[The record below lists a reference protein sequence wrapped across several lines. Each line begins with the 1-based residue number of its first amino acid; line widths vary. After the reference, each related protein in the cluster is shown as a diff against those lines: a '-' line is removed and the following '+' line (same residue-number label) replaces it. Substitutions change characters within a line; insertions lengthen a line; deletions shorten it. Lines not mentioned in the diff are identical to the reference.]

1 MQEIKENAEIDLK
14 VVQSNVSQIILATI
28 KHQIPEN
35 IESLDDQLL
44 VLMQYFLDLDLSVL
58 GWNSEEYSDYA

>member
-1 MQEIKENAEIDLK
+1 MQDINDNAEIDLK
-14 VVQSNVSQIILATI
+14 LVQSNVSQIILSTI

-35 IESLDDQLL
+35 IESLD
-44 VLMQYFLDLDLSVL
+44 VECKLMQYFLDLDLSVL

>member
-1 MQEIKENAEIDLK
+1 MQDINDNSEIDLK
-14 VVQSNVSQIILATI
+14 LVQSNVSQIILSTI

-35 IESLDDQLL
+35 IESLD
-44 VLMQYFLDLDLSVL
+44 VECKLMQYFLDLDLSVL